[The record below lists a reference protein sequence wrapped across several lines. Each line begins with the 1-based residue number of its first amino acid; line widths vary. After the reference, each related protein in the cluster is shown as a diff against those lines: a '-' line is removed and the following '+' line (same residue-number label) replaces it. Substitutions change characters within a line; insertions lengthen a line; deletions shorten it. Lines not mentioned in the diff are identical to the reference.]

1 MSCQWR
7 VLTISSCSVSMIPT
21 STFSLALCLCLIM
34 ISSSSVTRV
43 YTQFPGDMIPD
54 ELEVHFIRHR
64 QIHSHIPSQVVPV
77 YQTAFCCDHFCSNAL
92 CLYRASSKFR
102 SSFIVTNLPLIQLIN
117 FRFGTSLEWPLI
129 PWLFSE
135 SLAFQVIKEALVAV
149 MANVVEKV
157 KVNPNVDVTVSTPPC
172 VKSFGEHGY
181 LLANGARR
189 TACPSVTSSFM
200 SFTLQLPP
208 GATRR
213 RHAPH

>member
-1 MSCQWR
+1 MLFLTQLTN
-7 VLTISSCSVSMIPT
+7 VL
-21 STFSLALCLCLIM
+21 
-34 ISSSSVTRV
+34 
-43 YTQFPGDMIPD
+43 
-54 ELEVHFIRHR
+54 
-64 QIHSHIPSQVVPV
+64 
-77 YQTAFCCDHFCSNAL
+77 
-92 CLYRASSKFR
+92 
-102 SSFIVTNLPLIQLIN
+102 LIQLIN
-117 FRFGTSLEWPLI
+117 FRFGTSLECPLI

-135 SLAFQVIKEALVAV
+135 SLAFQVIKEHTLV
-149 MANVVEKV
+149 ANVVEKV

-208 GATRR
+208 VATRR